1 MLIIINVLTKGETM
15 NKLTKL
21 LFSVISSVAIATS
34 AFAGEFVVSG
44 SAKATYTILGNTGTV
59 GTHSMGKGLGISN
72 EFTLS
77 ASGELDNGMTW
88 SYAQDIDGATVQDDA
103 KIAFGTDYGTVSICV
118 SECGLSTKYAFDNSA
133 YGVGSDTGYGG
144 GAAATTTMQY
154 GSNISS
160 YNNLQY
166 SAPADLLPLG
176 ITFKAG
182 MTPGGAGGSA
192 NASSH
197 SVNST
202 LGSVH
207 GDMVQY
213 AITMAPIDGLTLSG
227 SYYDFSEMGNAD
239 GRQKKEGGSLAAN
252 YSIGQISVGY
262 GETKHAPNQRM
273 TNISGSHIQHYEND
287 AYSIGF
293 AVNDNLAISYTE
305 ETSERKQKSK
315 AAATGV
321 TTRTDVEMEMTTID
335 LSYTM
340 GGATLGLSNSE
351 TSNASYITG
360 DDTTET
366 IVAISLAF

>member
-1 MLIIINVLTKGETM
+1 M

-21 LFSVISSVAIATS
+21 FLSVISSVAIATS
-34 AFAGEFVVSG
+34 AFAGEFTVSG
-44 SAKATYTILGNTGTV
+44 AAKATYTVLGKTGGS
-59 GTHSMGKGLGISN
+59 GTHAAGKGLGIAN

-118 SECGLSTKYAFDNSA
+118 SECGLSTKYGFDNSA
-133 YGVGSDTGYGG
+133 YGVGSDNGYGG
-144 GAAATTTMQY
+144 GKADNTMTY

-160 YNNLQY
+160 YNNIQY

-176 ITFKAG
+176 MTFKAG

-197 SVNST
+197 SVN
-202 LGSVH
+202 
-207 GDMVQY
+207 GDVTGEMKQY
-213 AITMAPIDGLTLSG
+213 AVTMAPIDGLTLKA
-227 SYYDFSEMGNAD
+227 SYYDFGEMGNKD
-239 GRQKKEGGSLAAN
+239 GRQKQEGGSLAAN
-252 YSIGQISVGY
+252 YSIGQVSVGY
-262 GETKHAPNQRM
+262 GETKHAPSQRM

-305 ETSERKQKSK
+305 ETSERKQKAK

-351 TSNASYITG
+351 TSNASYISG

>member
-1 MLIIINVLTKGETM
+1 M

-34 AFAGEFVVSG
+34 AFAGEFTVSG
-44 SAKATYTILGNTGTV
+44 GVKATYTVLGNTGTS
-59 GTHSMGKGLGISN
+59 GTNAIGKGLGISN
-72 EFTLS
+72 EFSLT

-103 KIAFGTDYGTVSICV
+103 SLAFGTDYGTVKICV
-118 SECGLSTKYAFDNSA
+118 SECGLSTKYGFDNSA

-160 YNNLQY
+160 YNNVQY
-166 SAPADLLPLG
+166 HAPADVLPLG
-176 ITFKAG
+176 MTFKAG

-192 NASSH
+192 NASVH
-197 SVNST
+197 SVN
-202 LGSVH
+202 GDVV
-207 GDMVQY
+207 GDMKQY
-213 AITMAPIDGLTLSG
+213 AVTMAPVDGLTLSA
-227 SYYDFSEMGNAD
+227 SYYDFGQMGNKD
-239 GRQKKEGGSLAAN
+239 GRQNAEGGSYSAN
-252 YSIGQISVGY
+252 YSLGQFSIGY
-262 GETKHAPNQRM
+262 GETLHAPAQRM
-273 TNISGSHIQHYEND
+273 TENSAGTAQIQHYEND

-293 AVNDNLAISYTE
+293 AVNDNLSVSYTE
-305 ETSERKQKSK
+305 ENSERKRKAK
-315 AAATGV
+315 AAVSNT
-321 TTRTDVEMEMTTID
+321 TTRTDVEMEITTID
-335 LSYTM
+335 VSYTM

-351 TSNASYITG
+351 TSNDSYTTG